1 MSQFVVYIAMSL
13 DGYIA
18 DEDGGVGWLDSFE
31 SDEYGYEG
39 FVESLGA
46 IIVGRVTY
54 EQIISFGAW
63 PYGEVPT
70 LVWSGGVV
78 EDMPAGAISWSENLE
93 DTARW
98 LAERAEGKDVWV
110 LGGAKTIKA
119 FNDAGMIDRLEIF
132 VMPVL
137 LKGGIRLFEG
147 EGSESQLLNLE
158 QAQPYA
164 NGVVK
169 LIYTV
174 RS

>member
-18 DEDGGVGWLDSFE
+18 DEEGSVGWLDSFE
-31 SDEYGYEG
+31 SDEYGYDR
-39 FVESLGA
+39 FVESLGS
-46 IIVGRVTY
+46 IIVGRITY
-54 EQIISFGAW
+54 EHIVSFGAW
-63 PYGEVPT
+63 PYGAIPT
-70 LVWSGGVV
+70 LVWSGGAVDDV
-78 EDMPAGAISWSENLE
+78 PAGTVSWSENLD

-98 LAERAEGKDVWV
+98 LIERADGKDIWV

-119 FNDAGMIDRLEIF
+119 FKDAGMIDRMEIF

-137 LKGGIRLFEG
+137 LGGGIRLFEG
-147 EGSESQLLNLE
+147 EDSPCQLLNLE

-169 LIYTV
+169 LTYTI